1 MSEAGRTF
9 LPEARA
15 VLAAAQGAAGALD
28 DLAGLRRGH
37 LRLAASQTV
46 ATYWLPTRM
55 ARFAAQWP
63 GVALSLT
70 VGNTQ
75 DAAAAVLSGAADIG
89 VVEGEVS
96 EDALHRQIVGQD
108 RLGLYA
114 RCDHPLAG
122 KALDNRDLRGL
133 VWVLREAGSGTRAA
147 LAEALAQVG
156 VRLADLDVALA
167 LPSNG
172 AALEA
177 LSVGGLVTVV
187 SDLAAASRLAAGQIV
202 RLDWP
207 FASRHFTLLT
217 HRARRASKAAR
228 AFIAQ

>member
-1 MSEAGRTF
+1 
-9 LPEARA
+9 
-15 VLAAAQGAAGALD
+15 
-28 DLAGLRRGH
+28 
-37 LRLAASQTV
+37 
-46 ATYWLPTRM
+46 M

-187 SDLAAASRLAAGQIV
+187 SDLAAASRLAAGQII

-207 FASRHFTLLT
+207 FTPRHFTLLT
-217 HRARRASKAAR
+217 HRARRASKAVQ